1 MKIFKTI
8 VVLLLANLQIL
19 LANAGNTV
27 YSIDSNSGNT
37 APPMPMDMTAKGG
50 SGGPGSQTGL
60 PIDDYAMLLVVV
72 AVLIIGYLVYSK
84 KYKII

>member
-1 MKIFKTI
+1 MKIFKMI

-27 YSIDSNSGNT
+27 YNINQ
-37 APPMPMDMTAKGG
+37 GG
-50 SGGPGSQTGL
+50 SPMMPEPETNGSNGPGAQTGL